1 MWVLKQKKW
10 QHAKTIGNKGEAIIR
25 TMALE
30 SGLTIIE
37 ESVVDN
43 AKRRK
48 KGNVDHI
55 YQLSSE
61 LNFNNEIKWSND
73 GKYTFSPGSEKHD
86 IKWSQIMFLR
96 NRYKNHNEESGITF
110 MAPSKNPVFVHIKDL
125 MTKYANDWVKHIKYE
140 EARKIGIE
148 YIDMDWVKGYEYKPR
163 VIIDENI
170 TPIEKILEPEK
181 VDKPVNKI
189 QIGMKLDIF

>member
-1 MWVLKQKKW
+1 MKKKKW
-10 QHAKTIGNKGEAIIR
+10 QHAKTIGNLGEAEIR

-55 YQLSSE
+55 YQLSIES
-61 LNFNNEIKWSND
+61 NFNNEIKWSND
-73 GKYTFSPGSEKHD
+73 GRYTFSPGSEKHD

-96 NRYKNHNEESGITF
+96 NRYKNHGEESGITF
-110 MAPSKNPVFVHIKDL
+110 MMSSKNPVFVHIKDF
-125 MTKYANDWVKHIKYE
+125 MTKHANDLIKHIKHD

-148 YIDMDWVKGYEYKPR
+148 YIDMDWVKNYEYKPR
-163 VIIDENI
+163 VVVEENT
-170 TPIEKILEPEK
+170 TPLEQMLEPGK
-181 VDKPVNKI
+181 VDKVVDKI